1 MPWKAIG
8 LLPHRQIGLLWDC
21 SLYWEWDWFPSWL
34 FSEEGKPQFNS
45 CFSPREWKKKGARVN
60 NSFNQPHTH
69 ETKGIFFAAQPEEE
83 GSDWHSDFAA
93 SHCGREVFCSHYS
106 PMVLVIDGAFSWLW
120 QRIKVSLSIISFTFP
135 ACFPPLCASSRA
147 HVQLTLSEHGDLLWI
162 CINAKDCLI
171 FFSAAMAGWSN
182 SLASILLMKECT
194 SLQQLAHRWPTPK
207 SGIQA
212 RIYSHKQFRKHIVK
226 TDETLIVKWCASTF
240 IFLKQVRHTSMGW
253 AWTR

>member
-1 MPWKAIG
+1 MLWKAIDKLVSCG
-8 LLPHRQIGLLWDC
+8 TAVFIGNGTDFPHGC
-21 SLYWEWDWFPSWL
+21 SQRRESLNSTLAFP
-34 FSEEGKPQFNS
+34 
-45 CFSPREWKKKGARVN
+45 PREWKKKGARVN
-60 NSFNQPHTH
+60 NSFNQLHTH

-83 GSDWHSDFAA
+83 RSDWHSGCAA

-106 PMVLVIDGAFSWLW
+106 PMVLVIDSAFSWLW

-171 FFSAAMAGWSN
+171 FFFSAAMAGWSN

-194 SLQQLAHRWPTPK
+194 SLQLLATDGQLLSLASRLV
-207 SGIQA
+207 
-212 RIYSHKQFRKHIVK
+212 F
-226 TDETLIVKWCASTF
+226 TLISNLES
-240 IFLKQVRHTSMGW
+240 I
-253 AWTR
+253 